1 MSAPQ
6 RDRLDVVLELLSWV
20 LVAATIAALAYF
32 VGEAFYDWNYYPVT
46 FEGR

>member
-20 LVAATIAALAYF
+20 LVAATIAVLAYF
-32 VGEAFYDWNYYPVT
+32 TGEAFYGWNFPAL

>member
-6 RDRLDVVLELLSWV
+6 RDKLDVILELLSWII
-20 LVAATIAALAYF
+20 VAATIAVLAYF
-32 VGEAFYDWNYYPVT
+32 VGEAFYCWNFPAL

>member
-6 RDRLDVVLELLSWV
+6 RDWLDALLELLSWI
-20 LVAATIAALAYF
+20 LVAATIAVLAYF
-32 VGEAFYDWNYYPVT
+32 TGEAFYGWNFPAL

>member
-6 RDRLDVVLELLSWV
+6 RDRLDVILELLSWI
-20 LVAATIAALAYF
+20 LVAATLA
-32 VGEAFYDWNYYPVT
+32 VLAHTASEAFYGWNFPAL

>member
-1 MSAPQ
+1 MSTPQ

-32 VGEAFYDWNYYPVT
+32 TGEAFYGWNTQPLP
-46 FEGR
+46 

>member
-6 RDRLDVVLELLSWV
+6 RDRLDAVLELVSWI
-20 LVAATIAALAYF
+20 LVIATIAVLAYF
-32 VGEAFYDWNYYPVT
+32 VGEAFYSWNFPAL

>member
-32 VGEAFYDWNYYPVT
+32 VGEAFYDWNTLPLP
-46 FEGR
+46 

>member
-20 LVAATIAALAYF
+20 LVAATIAVLAYF
-32 VGEAFYDWNYYPVT
+32 VGEAFYGWNFPALYQ
-46 FEGR
+46 GR